1 MNSLAL
7 RPRGLLAR
15 HTPLSHR
22 SSFSPR
28 SALAF
33 PQPPPRGAPG
43 LTALRSALGCALA
56 TLIAAILRSVPQ
68 PPRMEL
74 RIDVN
79 PPNDSIEAELGTL
92 HGRLHR
98 PGDALHACSR
108 LPNLLPGLVF
118 HHREADGEHY
128 VYVEDVAHGRLA
140 GYTVFNRLIE
150 VDRRTDRHVRSP
162 HSKYAPAYQGRGIA
176 SAVYGWALGR
186 GLCLVSGARQSSG
199 ANALWRALARRHPLR
214 WVALRAKRMHDLGA
228 SIPSAQAGELDT
240 RMILLGHGWSAARLR
255 SLGLLHPAAEAANEK
270 MRRRA

>member
-1 MNSLAL
+1 MNTLAL

-33 PQPPPRGAPG
+33 PQPPPLAAAPAA
-43 LTALRSALGCALA
+43 ALCAALGTAFTA
-56 TLIAAILRSVPQ
+56 VLRRVLQ

-79 PPNDSIEAELGTL
+79 QPDDSIEAELDIL

-98 PGDALHACSR
+98 PGDALHTCSR
-108 LPNLLPGLVF
+108 LPDLLPGLVF

-162 HSKYAPAYQGRGIA
+162 HSKYAPAYQSRGIA
-176 SAVYGWALGR
+176 SAVYDWALGC
-186 GLCLVSGARQSSG
+186 GVCLVSGARQSAG
-199 ANALWRALARRHPLR
+199 AHALWHALARRHSLR

-228 SIPSAQAGELDT
+228 SIPSAQAAELDT
-240 RMILLGHGWSAARLR
+240 RMILLGHGWTDTRLR

-270 MRRRA
+270 MQRRA

>member
-1 MNSLAL
+1 MNTLAL

-33 PQPPPRGAPG
+33 PQPPPLAAARA
-43 LTALRSALGCALA
+43 AAVRAALGNAFTA
-56 TLIAAILRSVPQ
+56 VLRRVLQ
-68 PPRMEL
+68 PSRMEL

-79 PPNDSIEAELGTL
+79 QPDDSIEAELGIL

-98 PGDALHACSR
+98 PCDALHACTR
-108 LPNLLPGLVF
+108 LPALLPGLVF

-176 SAVYGWALGR
+176 SAVYAWALGR
-186 GLCLVSGARQSSG
+186 GLCLVSGARQSAG
-199 ANALWRALARRHPLR
+199 AHALWHALARRHPLR

-228 SIPSAQAGELDT
+228 SVPSAQAAELDT